1 MRIQRTM
8 RQYGEYRALATILI
22 AEDDRAVREFV
33 SRALRQDGHDITAVG
48 DGQQALNALEKGQ
61 FDMLLADIVMPQL
74 DGIALALKAAK
85 DYPDLP
91 VLLMTGYAA
100 ERQRAHNMEAL
111 IQDVISKPF
120 TLQEIR
126 EAVRKLLAT
135 QPPCLRIHEP
145 PCHPRQLG

>member
-1 MRIQRTM
+1 V
-8 RQYGEYRALATILI
+8 ATILL

-33 SRALRQDGHDITAVG
+33 SRALRQDGHDVTAVG
-48 DGQQALNALEKGQ
+48 DGQQALTALEKGR

-85 DYPDLP
+85 EYPELP

-100 ERQRAHNMEAL
+100 ERQRAHNLDAL
-111 IQDVISKPF
+111 SQDVISKPF

-126 EAVRKLLAT
+126 DAVRRMLGISGT
-135 QPPCLRIHEP
+135 ENSDGTIH
-145 PCHPRQLG
+145 

>member
-1 MRIQRTM
+1 M
-8 RQYGEYRALATILI
+8 ATILI

-33 SRALRQDGHDITAVG
+33 SRALRQDGHEITAVG
-48 DGQQALNALEKGQ
+48 DGQQALNALEKGR

-85 DYPDLP
+85 EYPDLP

-100 ERQRAHNMEAL
+100 ERQRAHNLDAL

-120 TLQEIR
+120 TLDEIR
-126 EAVRKLLAT
+126 EAVRKLLAV
-135 QPPCLRIHEP
+135 QPICPPDGTIH
-145 PCHPRQLG
+145 